1 MEEIKMKKL
10 GMKKTLKSIMAL
22 SLMLVM
28 ILSVAGCASS
38 DAAKATDTTAT
49 ETTTAVAS
57 ETTAAVAKTKLD
69 EIKEKGVLV
78 LGTSADYPPFEFHL
92 EVDGKDTIV
101 GFDID
106 IAKKIASDIGVE
118 LEIIDMKFD
127 GLLPALTAGK
137 IDLIV
142 AGMTPTD
149 ERKQSVDFSIVYY
162 DSRQT
167 MLVKTDNVNTLNTI
181 EAFAGKTLG
190 VQKATIQE
198 ELAKTIF
205 TSSEAKSID
214 KIPNLIMELK
224 TDKVDGLILAEPVAK
239 QYAAANPDL
248 SVNGV
253 DLGSEGG
260 SAIAI
265 EKGSQDYLDAINA
278 TIQGLLDSGE
288 MDKIISDAML
298 LSEGE

>member
-1 MEEIKMKKL
+1 MKKL
-10 GMKKTLKSIMAL
+10 MSIVMIMAL
-22 SLMLVM
+22 MAMLFT
-28 ILSVAGCASS
+28 GCSASGADEES
-38 DAAKATDTTAT
+38 TNASTDATVEAVSEAAT
-49 ETTTAVAS
+49 EALVAD
-57 ETTAAVAKTKLD
+57 KLQ
-69 EIKEKGVLV
+69 EIKDKGVLV

-101 GFDID
+101 GFDIE
-106 IAKKIASDIGVE
+106 IAKNIAANIGVE
-118 LEIIDMKFD
+118 LEIVDMKFD

-142 AGMTPTD
+142 SGMTPTD

-162 DSRQT
+162 DARQT
-167 MLVKTDNVNTLNTI
+167 MLVKTENVGTLNTV

-198 ELAKTIF
+198 ELAKTLF
-205 TSSEAKSID
+205 TSSDAKAID

-224 TDKVDGLILAEPVAK
+224 TGKVDGLILAEPVAK
-239 QYAAANPDL
+239 QYAVANPDL
-248 SVNGV
+248 SVNGL

-260 SAIAI
+260 SAIAVQKDSGAFL
-265 EKGSQDYLDAINA
+265 EAIDA
-278 TIQGLLDSGE
+278 TITEMIDSGE
-288 MDKIISDAML
+288 MDQIISDAML

>member
-1 MEEIKMKKL
+1 
-10 GMKKTLKSIMAL
+10 MAL

-38 DAAKATDTTAT
+38 DAAKATDTTAA
-49 ETTTAVAS
+49 ETTAAAAS

-167 MLVKTDNVNTLNTI
+167 MLVKTDNVNTLNTV

>member
-1 MEEIKMKKL
+1 MKKL
-10 GMKKTLKSIMAL
+10 GMKKMLKSIMAL

-38 DAAKATDTTAT
+38 DAAKATDTTAA
-49 ETTTAVAS
+49 ETTAAAAS

-167 MLVKTDNVNTLNTI
+167 MLVKTDNVNTLNTV

-239 QYAAANPDL
+239 QYAAANADL

-278 TIQGLLDSGE
+278 TIQSLLDSGE

>member
-1 MEEIKMKKL
+1 MKKL
-10 GMKKTLKSIMAL
+10 GMKKMLKSIMAL

-38 DAAKATDTTAT
+38 DAAKATDTTAA
-49 ETTTAVAS
+49 ETTAAAAS

-167 MLVKTDNVNTLNTI
+167 MLVKTDNVNTLNTV

>member
-1 MEEIKMKKL
+1 MKKL
-10 GMKKTLKSIMAL
+10 GMKKMLKSIMAL

-28 ILSVAGCASS
+28 ILSVAGCAST
-38 DAAKATDTTAT
+38 DATKATDTTAA
-49 ETTTAVAS
+49 ETTAAAAS

-137 IDLIV
+137 IDLII

-167 MLVKTDNVNTLNTI
+167 MLVKTDNVNTLNTV

-278 TIQGLLDSGE
+278 SIQGLLDSGE

>member
-1 MEEIKMKKL
+1 M
-10 GMKKTLKSIMAL
+10 LKSIMAL

-28 ILSVAGCASS
+28 ILSVAGCAST
-38 DAAKATDTTAT
+38 DATKATDTTAA
-49 ETTTAVAS
+49 ETTAAAAS

-137 IDLIV
+137 IDLII

-167 MLVKTDNVNTLNTI
+167 MLVKTDNVNTLNTV

-278 TIQGLLDSGE
+278 SIQGLLDSGE

>member
-1 MEEIKMKKL
+1 MKKL
-10 GMKKTLKSIMAL
+10 GMKKMLKSIMAL

-38 DAAKATDTTAT
+38 DAAKATDTTAA
-49 ETTTAVAS
+49 ETTAAAAS

-167 MLVKTDNVNTLNTI
+167 MLVKTDNVNTLNTV
-181 EAFAGKTLG
+181 EAFAGKILG

-278 TIQGLLDSGE
+278 SIQSLLDSGE

>member
-1 MEEIKMKKL
+1 MKKL
-10 GMKKTLKSIMAL
+10 GMKKMMKSIMAL

-38 DAAKATDTTAT
+38 DAAKATDTTAAD
-49 ETTTAVAS
+49 TTTVAAT

-149 ERKQSVDFSIVYY
+149 ERKESVDFSIVYY

-167 MLVKTDNVNTLNTI
+167 MLVKTENAGTLNTV

-224 TDKVDGLILAEPVAK
+224 TDKVNGLILAEPVAK

-278 TIQGLLDSGE
+278 SIQSLLDSGE

>member
-1 MEEIKMKKL
+1 MKKL
-10 GMKKTLKSIMAL
+10 GMKKMLKSIMAL

-38 DAAKATDTTAT
+38 DAAKATDTTAA
-49 ETTTAVAS
+49 ETTAAAAS

-167 MLVKTDNVNTLNTI
+167 MLVKTDNVNTLNTV

-278 TIQGLLDSGE
+278 SIQSLLDSGE

>member
-1 MEEIKMKKL
+1 MKKL
-10 GMKKTLKSIMAL
+10 GMKKMMKSIMAL

-38 DAAKATDTTAT
+38 DAAKATDTTAAD
-49 ETTTAVAS
+49 TTTVAAT

-149 ERKQSVDFSIVYY
+149 ERKESVDFSIVYY

-167 MLVKTDNVNTLNTI
+167 MLVKTENAGTLNTV

-278 TIQGLLDSGE
+278 SIQSLLDSGE